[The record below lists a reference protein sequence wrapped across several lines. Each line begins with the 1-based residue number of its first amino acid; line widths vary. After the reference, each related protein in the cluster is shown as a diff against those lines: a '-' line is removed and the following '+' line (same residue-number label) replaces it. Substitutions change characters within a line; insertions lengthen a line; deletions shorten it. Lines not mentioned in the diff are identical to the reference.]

1 MSDPLDPVDD
11 LTEVPLGDATLSRLR
26 DVGPVDAVVRSRHIE
41 EATRHLGGAVTPLRH
56 ERFRRLSIAAVM
68 LLVVVGVGVLVT
80 SRRQDG
86 TNIAAT
92 AAERQSTDAAR
103 DPSADAA
110 RGASTESK
118 TDDADGTAT
127 EGAAAMPT
135 VKAESA
141 PMTLPSTESTAPPDA
156 GRDAQG
162 RQAGAALGSFDND
175 DQARE
180 AALRRYEE
188 HRDELNAHDSSEPV
202 ACPLPPGLGTPIEWS
217 TAVVAGTPRLVMV
230 VRTADATVRA
240 LVADPRVCVWS

>member
-41 EATRHLGGAVTPLRH
+41 EATRHLDGAVTTATTYV
-56 ERFRRLSIAAVM
+56 RFRRLSIAAVM

-86 TNIAAT
+86 TNVAAT
-92 AAERQSTDAAR
+92 ATERRA
-103 DPSADAA
+103 ADAA
-110 RGASTESK
+110 GAASAVPK
-118 TDDADGTAT
+118 ADDAEGATT
-127 EGAAAMPT
+127 EGAAAMPP
-135 VKAESA
+135 VKSESA

-188 HRDELNAHDSSEPV
+188 HRDELTTHDSSQPV